1 MNIPA
6 YPGSVPPPNPP
17 ASRPPAPPAK
27 RTAAR
32 RRKLVWV
39 GGGAVVFAALL
50 FVRYAMA
57 PADDAAAGDQP
68 DRLEQSA
75 ALASDPQPIVPEPP
89 SPDAVPVES
98 AGFAA
103 PVVADRP
110 TAPVVKARPKKA
122 APVTHAKP
130 PVAASAKS
138 AAVTTAPIAPTG
150 IVKEP
155 AKANAAAA
163 VGRTAIVST
172 ETLGPAP
179 VTLTGCLETSLSKD
193 EFRLS
198 DIAGTDAPRSRS
210 WRTAFLTKRS
220 APVALVEP
228 SDPQGLLIQVGK
240 RVAATGQL
248 VDREMKVSSVRVV
261 SNSCD

>member
-17 ASRPPAPPAK
+17 ASRPPAPPAQ

-39 GGGAVVFAALL
+39 GGGALIFAALL
-50 FVRYAMA
+50 FVRYATA
-57 PADDAAAGDQP
+57 PADDAAGDQP

-75 ALASDPQPIVPEPP
+75 AIAPDPQPVVPEPP
-89 SPDAVPVES
+89 SPETVPVES
-98 AGFAA
+98 AGFA
-103 PVVADRP
+103 PSVDVERP
-110 TAPVVKARPKKA
+110 TAPVVKPRPKKT
-122 APVTHAKP
+122 APVGHAKTQ
-130 PVAASAKS
+130 VAASAKS
-138 AAVTTAPIAPTG
+138 TAVTTAPIASTG
-150 IVKEP
+150 IAKEP
-155 AKANAAAA
+155 GKANAAAT
-163 VGRTAIVST
+163 VGRTAIVPT

-179 VTLTGCLETSLSKD
+179 VTLTGCLETSVNRD

-198 DIAGTDAPRSRS
+198 DTEGANAPRSRS
-210 WRTAFLTKRS
+210 WRTGFLTKRS
-220 APVALVEP
+220 APVALIES
-228 SDPQGLLIQVGK
+228 SDPQGMLGQVGK

-261 SNSCD
+261 SNSCE